1 MEYKSKNFKDL
12 LVWQKMHKIVLEIY
26 KISENFPKN
35 EIFGITNQIRRSS
48 VSVAANIVEGFSK
61 KSKPDKNRYFNI
73 AQGSLEETHYFLILI
88 QDLNYANTDELI
100 GKVDEVGKMLEGYI
114 KAVNNS
120 YN

>member
-1 MEYKSKNFKDL
+1 MVNKSRNFKDL

-26 KISENFPKN
+26 KISENFPKT

-61 KSKPDKNRYFNI
+61 KSKMDKNRYFNI
-73 AQGSLEETHYFLILI
+73 AQGALAETHYFLILI
-88 QDLNYANTDELI
+88 QDLNYSNIEELI
-100 GKVDEVGKMLEGYI
+100 RNVDEVGKMLEGYI

-120 YN
+120 IS